1 MEEIFSQYVSLA
13 VGRQSLIWLDPFRFF
28 DEET

>member
-1 MEEIFSQYVSLA
+1 MEEIFSQYVSLG
-13 VGRQSLIWLDPFRFF
+13 VGRQSLIWLDSFRFF